1 MIIFEKGEHMNKEK
15 LNNVIILN
23 SIPSNLIE
31 EAILI
36 LKPADTHSKK
46 KVEEYARLEG
56 GDFIREYLKKE
67 EKRRKRNKKKKYFL
81 TLTMIIIVLLILSS
95 VHIFK

>member
-1 MIIFEKGEHMNKEK
+1 MNKEK

-36 LKPADTHSKK
+36 LKPVDLQNKK

-56 GDFIREYLKKE
+56 SDFIKDFIKKE
-67 EKRRKRNKKKKYFL
+67 EKRKKRKKRKNYMLFS
-81 TLTMIIIVLLILSS
+81 IIPIIVLLILSA

>member
-1 MIIFEKGEHMNKEK
+1 MNKEK

-36 LKPADTHSKK
+36 LKPVDLQNKK

-56 GDFIREYLKKE
+56 SDFIKDFIKKE
-67 EKRRKRNKKKKYFL
+67 EKQKNRKKRKFYMLFS
-81 TLTMIIIVLLILSS
+81 IIPIIVLLILSA